1 MKRTSDHNPKRNAL
15 HTLLKLSGIVLS
27 CTLLVATIYIYIS
40 QKDRQVTTVK
50 VLVAKQTLNAQQP
63 VTAETLGIMEF
74 VKGYEPPTAYTEAD
88 AKTIIGKK
96 PVIAVQK
103 GDVIMPSFFGAADTK
118 SSIGIANLIPEGY
131 KVVYIPRENAFS
143 FPPELQKQSVVD
155 VLVLNQNTE
164 QRNAADVLLEGVT
177 VFDVIRTGEDTV
189 DAIAY
194 IALLLKNEEVL
205 PLSNALTDA
214 WKLQFVFRP
223 TQESASSSA
232 SLQDLDETS
241 SEASAA
247 ARTDDEE

>member
-1 MKRTSDHNPKRNAL
+1 MKRTTDHNSKRNAVIAL
-15 HTLLKLSGIVLS
+15 MKLSGILLS
-27 CTLLVATIYIYIS
+27 SILLAATIYLYVK
-40 QKDRQVTTVK
+40 QNDRQVSTVK

-63 VTAETLGIMEF
+63 VTAENLGIMEF
-74 VKGYEPPTAYTEAD
+74 VMGYEPPTAYTEAD

-103 GDVIMPSFFGAADTK
+103 GDVMLPSFFGAADTK
-118 SSIGIANLIPEGY
+118 SSIGIANLIPDGY

-155 VLVLNQNTE
+155 VLVLNQKTD
-164 QRNAADVLLEGVT
+164 QRNAADVLLERVT

-189 DAIAY
+189 DSIAY

-205 PLSNALTDA
+205 PLSNALTDS

-223 TQESASSSA
+223 TIETASSSA
-232 SLQDLDETS
+232 TLQDLDES
-241 SEASAA
+241 SEASSA
-247 ARTDDEE
+247 ARTDENE

>member
-1 MKRTSDHNPKRNAL
+1 M
-15 HTLLKLSGIVLS
+15 KLSGILLS
-27 CTLLVATIYIYIS
+27 SILLAATIYLYVK
-40 QKDRQVTTVK
+40 QNDRQVSTVK

-63 VTAETLGIMEF
+63 VTAENLGIMEF
-74 VKGYEPPTAYTEAD
+74 VMGYEPPTAYTEAD

-103 GDVIMPSFFGAADTK
+103 GDVMLPSFFGAADTK
-118 SSIGIANLIPEGY
+118 SSIGIANLIPDGY

-155 VLVLNQNTE
+155 VLVLNQKTD
-164 QRNAADVLLEGVT
+164 QRNAADVLLERVT

-189 DAIAY
+189 DSIAY

-205 PLSNALTDA
+205 PLSNALTDS

-223 TQESASSSA
+223 TIETASSSA
-232 SLQDLDETS
+232 TLQDLDES
-241 SEASAA
+241 SEASSA
-247 ARTDDEE
+247 ARTDENE

>member
-1 MKRTSDHNPKRNAL
+1 MKRTTDHNPRRNAL
-15 HTLLKLSGIVLS
+15 QALLKLSALVIS
-27 CTLLVATIYIYIS
+27 CGLLAATIYLYMR
-40 QKDRQVTTVK
+40 QNDRQVSTVK

-63 VTAETLGIMEF
+63 VTAENLGVMEF
-74 VKGYEPPTAYTEAD
+74 VTGYEPPTAYTEAD

-103 GDVIMPSFFGAADTK
+103 GDVMLPSFFGATDTK
-118 SSIGIANLIPEGY
+118 SAIGIANLIPDGY
-131 KVVYIPRENAFS
+131 KVLYIPRENAFS

-177 VFDVIRTGEDTV
+177 VFDVIRTGEDTI

-205 PLSNALTDA
+205 PLSDALTDS

-223 TQESASSSA
+223 TVETASASA
-232 SLQDLDETS
+232 SLQDLDVS
-241 SEASAA
+241 DSEASAA
-247 ARTDDEE
+247 ARTDEDE